1 MNMTNPIDTINT
13 INAKNLDNSKYFL
26 ITIDVEDWFQVENFK
41 TLIPFETWNAR
52 ELRVERNVHR
62 LLDLFDSIKLP
73 PIKHSTTGALKTIN
87 ANNTNNPTD
96 PTNTTNSI
104 NDRTSRVTFFVL
116 CWIAERVPHIVR
128 EIAARGHEVASH
140 GCYHELPKKM
150 ASNSLSMELKDSR
163 KRLEDTIGGPVV
175 GFRAPSFAIDDGIL
189 EAVAKSG
196 YLFDSSYNSFSLH
209 GRYGKIS
216 LNGQPKIGIARRIID
231 NFYELPISNINFFGS
246 FLPLGGGAY
255 FRLFPFRLFR
265 LGVKSILK
273 RDNAYLFYIH
283 PWEIDPKQPRVT
295 EASWNHKFRHYTMLS
310 KTYGRLGKIIDAFKH
325 CHFTTCSQYLDA
337 QDAGMVTSGA
347 N

>member
-1 MNMTNPIDTINT
+1 MNT
-13 INAKNLDNSKYFL
+13 INPINQDRSKYFL
-26 ITIDVEDWFQVENFK
+26 ITIDAEDWFHVENFK
-41 TLIPFETWNAR
+41 SLIPFETWNHR
-52 ELRVERNVHR
+52 ELRIEGNVHR

-73 PIKHSTTGALKTIN
+73 PTRRSTTSAPKPINPNNPKNATNPTNTIN
-87 ANNTNNPTD
+87 ARKP
-96 PTNTTNSI
+96 
-104 NDRTSRVTFFVL
+104 RATFFVL

-150 ASNSLSMELKDSR
+150 ASDSLFMELKDSR
-163 KRLEDTIGGPVV
+163 KRLEDTIGGPVT

-216 LNGQPKIGIARRIID
+216 LNGQPKIGIARRVID
-231 NFYELPISNINFFGS
+231 NFYELPISNINLFGS
-246 FLPLGGGAY
+246 VLPLGGGAY

-283 PWEIDPKQPRVT
+283 PWEIDPKQPRMT
-295 EASWNHKFRHYTMLS
+295 EASWNHKLRHYTMLS

-337 QDAGMVTSGA
+337 QDAGMVISGA